1 MKVVLNYDPDSF
13 EDLEKA
19 RTILDAS
26 KNRVIVSELYDT
38 LIRPI
43 HKHGYSDKKVNA
55 ILEILGTDADYLMEY
70 FHKLIKELV
79 GNE

>member
-38 LIRPI
+38 LIRPFY
-43 HKHGYSDKKVNA
+43 KHGYSDEKVNA